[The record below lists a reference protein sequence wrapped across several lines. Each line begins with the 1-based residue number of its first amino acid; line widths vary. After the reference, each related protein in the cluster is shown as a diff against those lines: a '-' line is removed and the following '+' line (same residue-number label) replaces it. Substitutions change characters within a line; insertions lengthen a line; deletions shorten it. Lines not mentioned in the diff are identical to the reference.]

1 MQDFNPRSVRS
12 MRIAKVILQET
23 GTYNPLFNRP
33 YQTHVNDVTMDE
45 TIRRIDEFDRQAI
58 TGKMLVGIA
67 GNILKPSAT
76 PGSEIAIPNGW
87 NERRIR
93 FVIEVHVEFSTGSTM
108 LYYLQGYTDY
118 PGVTLQGAVAPDM
131 QFIVNSIIGVSRTT
145 IPTPAGMQ
153 TRDIVSESS
162 QLLADNFGGYG
173 GFQQQQFSMRPQ
185 DVFNGIQSQYLS
197 SYTENPG
204 NIMDTRSMIRREPLR
219 STRSNNVAASFMA
232 RVLDANQMGHQ
243 LSQYGQDDRD
253 ILSQSRFHV
262 AEPPIHENIVIRT
275 LSEMTGSFAKNRFTF
290 SEFERLDP
298 NVCNVTNYHA
308 PGAMM
313 QVSNHL
319 PVHQT
324 GATEYWTG
332 SDIVTQT
339 ATVLSNAVPALMM
352 DLLISNVTFMSTNH
366 TIGCVQDTRLVNAI
380 SLSSADMRQN
390 YEVFRRRV
398 ESELLFDLTFGN
410 QEAYTL
416 NMTCDMFG
424 ETWIELSFAGYPS
437 TQFVV
442 PSFCD
447 TLYAPVVTSNKDS
460 FDVLVNDFNTLL
472 GAVNETGA
480 RHGLTGVDFTYNKGI

>member
-1 MQDFNPRSVRS
+1 
-12 MRIAKVILQET
+12 
-23 GTYNPLFNRP
+23 
-33 YQTHVNDVTMDE
+33 
-45 TIRRIDEFDRQAI
+45 
-58 TGKMLVGIA
+58 
-67 GNILKPSAT
+67 
-76 PGSEIAIPNGW
+76 
-87 NERRIR
+87 
-93 FVIEVHVEFSTGSTM
+93 
-108 LYYLQGYTDY
+108 
-118 PGVTLQGAVAPDM
+118 
-131 QFIVNSIIGVSRTT
+131 
-145 IPTPAGMQ
+145 
-153 TRDIVSESS
+153 
-162 QLLADNFGGYG
+162 
-173 GFQQQQFSMRPQ
+173 
-185 DVFNGIQSQYLS
+185 
-197 SYTENPG
+197 
-204 NIMDTRSMIRREPLR
+204 
-219 STRSNNVAASFMA
+219 MA

-262 AEPPIHENIVIRT
+262 AEPPIHENIVIRA

-290 SEFERLDP
+290 SDFERLDP
-298 NVCNVTNYHA
+298 NVANVTNYHA

-319 PVHQT
+319 PMHQT
-324 GATEYWTG
+324 GATEFWSG

-352 DLLISNVTFMSTNH
+352 ELLISNVTFMSTNH
-366 TIGCVQDTRLVNAI
+366 TIGCMQDTRIINAI

-447 TLYAPVVTSNKDS
+447 TLYAPVITSNKES
-460 FDVLVNDFNTLL
+460 FDVLVNDFNNLL
-472 GAVNETGA
+472 GAVNESGA
-480 RHGLTGVDFTYNKGI
+480 RHGLSGVDFTYNKGI